1 MELRYTTTS
10 NYPLRFREG
19 DAGIDLPTDSVNY
32 QSNMI
37 HTGYS
42 FEIPTGHVGLLVPRS
57 SAGTKRGFRL
67 RNTVGVIDS
76 SYRGEVMV
84 AFESTFGRPWI
95 EGEYLV
101 QLVIMPV
108 PALTL
113 REVDYLSET
122 ERGEGGFGSTGGA

>member
-32 QSNMI
+32 QNNMI
-37 HTGYS
+37 HTGYY
-42 FEIPTGHVGLLVPRS
+42 FEIPAGHVGLLVPRS
-57 SAGTKRGFRL
+57 SAGIKRGFRL

-76 SYRGEVMV
+76 SYRGEIMV

-113 REVDYLSET
+113 SLIHI
-122 ERGEGGFGSTGGA
+122 